1 MQFVERLWRS
11 SSRATLWKG
20 ASAPLGKARVAD
32 IYEGRV
38 TSWREVGGLERRT
51 AFFNKEPRR
60 GTWEVFAHWVY
71 GVPILIVAS
80 VHDHRVAGAWSACC
94 RQADSRLLSVTCGP
108 VS

>member
-1 MQFVERLWRS
+1 MPTARSTRRSRFEPRRSGRTQWRS

-60 GTWEVFAHWVY
+60 GTWEGFAHWVY

-80 VHDHRVAGAWSACC
+80 VHDHRVAGAWS
-94 RQADSRLLSVTCGP
+94 
-108 VS
+108 